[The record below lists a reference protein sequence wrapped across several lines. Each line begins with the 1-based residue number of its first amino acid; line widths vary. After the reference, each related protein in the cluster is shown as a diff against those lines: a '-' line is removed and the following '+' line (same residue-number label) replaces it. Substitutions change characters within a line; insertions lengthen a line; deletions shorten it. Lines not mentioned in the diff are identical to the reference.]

1 MNNDEHPD
9 DSALTAELVDS
20 LARVAVP
27 ERPPLA
33 AITSRGRVH
42 RRRRLAGFA
51 GLGGA
56 PAAVVIALA
65 LGLTGVFG
73 SAPDR
78 GTGTTQTSAF
88 TLTSYVNGTVSL
100 KLSQVF
106 DPAAL
111 QRALSQHGV
120 RALVKTGTYCSS
132 SPAAPSPVR
141 LGVLP
146 SPRRAGTRHR
156 ATPGPG
162 GGQGIWESA
171 TLPVKP
177 SQLALMA
184 DPISMVINPAAM
196 PSGTELFIGFFDP
209 GYSIFVDLIYTG
221 SHTCIKG
228 QPSPAVPRPDRPPS
242 AGHG

>member
-1 MNNDEHPD
+1 MNDDEQPD

-20 LARVAVP
+20 LAKVAVP

-33 AITSRGRVH
+33 AITRRGRVH
-42 RRRRLAGFA
+42 RRRRLASFA

-73 SAPDR
+73 TAPGR
-78 GTGTTQTSAF
+78 GTGAAQTAAF

-100 KLSQVF
+100 KLSQEF

-111 QRALSQHGV
+111 QRALSRHGV
-120 RALVKTGTYCSS
+120 RALVRTGTYCLS

-146 SPRRAGTRHR
+146 SPRPAGTRHR

-162 GGQGIWESA
+162 GQGFWQSA

-177 SQLALMA
+177 SQLAPMA
-184 DPISMVINPAAM
+184 DPISMMINPAAM
-196 PSGTELFIGFFDP
+196 PSGTELFIGFFSP
-209 GYSIFVDLIYTG
+209 GYSVFVNLIYTS
-221 SHTCIKG
+221 SHTCTNG
-228 QPSPAVPRPDRPPS
+228 QGPPAAARQDRPSS

>member
-1 MNNDEHPD
+1 MSDDEHPA
-9 DSALTAELVDS
+9 DSALAQELRDS
-20 LARVAVP
+20 LSDLAVP
-27 ERPPLA
+27 GPPPLA
-33 AITSRGRVH
+33 AITGRGRVR
-42 RRRRLAGFA
+42 RRRRLAGLA
-51 GLGGA
+51 GLGVTGGA
-56 PAAVVIALA
+56 AAIALA
-65 LGLTGVFG
+65 LGLAGVFG
-73 SAPDR
+73 AAPAR
-78 GTGTTQTSAF
+78 TGTVQAAAF
-88 TLTSYVNGTVSL
+88 TLTSYTDGTVSL

-111 QRALSQHGV
+111 QRALSQYGV

-146 SPRRAGTRHR
+146 SPRPAGTRHR

-177 SQLALMA
+177 SQLAPMA

-196 PSGTELFIGFFDP
+196 PSGTELFIGFFNP
-209 GYSIFVDLIYTG
+209 GYSVFVDLIYTG
-221 SHTCIKG
+221 SHTCING
-228 QPSPAVPRPDRPPS
+228 QWPPAAARQDRPPS
-242 AGHG
+242 ARHG